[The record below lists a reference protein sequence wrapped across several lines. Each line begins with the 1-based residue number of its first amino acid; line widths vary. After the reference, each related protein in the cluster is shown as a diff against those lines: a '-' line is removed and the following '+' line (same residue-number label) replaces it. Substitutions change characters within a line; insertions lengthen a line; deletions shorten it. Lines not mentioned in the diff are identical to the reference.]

1 MSQSTADFAVFGG
14 APLARLLAG
23 LLTAKH
29 GRRVVF
35 VGESLSGFRLPRSID
50 LTVAPFTRPE
60 SWALL
65 RAGSAETLKLIGRIA
80 GRGASHHLDPIFF
93 ADGPAAREALSHIR
107 QMATAFGVACE
118 RLPPSALGTG
128 RDGVVLRDAV
138 RLDRPVFEAAAD
150 DWLDRQGVT
159 QLRPETV
166 RIAEDGSAEITTTEG
181 THIAGQAVLADDA
194 AILDLLPPGQWP
206 GLLLKRPSATILT
219 APTRP
224 LAAPV
229 MLEVQT
235 GMLLAQHVE
244 GGIAGVG
251 LGDIARV
258 SAHFQALLGRGR
270 QTEQAGQ
277 TIYTSL
283 VTRDGAPA
291 VGRVGGTG
299 ADVVAGLGHGA
310 AFLAPALARWLA
322 GAASPEEAHY
332 FGARLVDRDAAAS
345 PVADYQ
351 GLDAAA

>member
-1 MSQSTADFAVFGG
+1 MSQKTADFAVFGG
-14 APLARLLAG
+14 TPLARLLAG
-23 LLTAKH
+23 LLAAQH
-29 GRRVVF
+29 GRRVIF
-35 VGESLSGFRLPRSID
+35 VGESLSGYRLPRSID
-50 LTVAPFTRPE
+50 LTVAPLTRPE

-65 RAGSAETLKLIGRIA
+65 RAGSAETLKLVGRIA
-80 GRGASHHLDPIFF
+80 GRGASHHVDPIFF

-107 QMATAFGVACE
+107 QMAMAFDIACE

-128 RDGVVLRDAV
+128 RDGVILRDAI
-138 RLDRPVFEAAAD
+138 RLDRPVFEAGAD
-150 DWLDRQGVT
+150 GWLDRQGVAR
-159 QLRPETV
+159 LRAETV
-166 RIAEDGSAEITTTEG
+166 RIAEDGSAEIITAEG
-181 THIAGQAVLADDA
+181 AHAASQSVLADDA

-219 APTRP
+219 APTKP

-235 GMLLAQHVE
+235 GMLLTQHAE

-251 LGDIARV
+251 RGDIARV

-283 VTRDGAPA
+283 ATRDGAPA

-299 ADVVAGLGHGA
+299 ADIVAGLGLGA

-322 GAASPEEAHY
+322 GAASPEEARY
-332 FGARLVDRDAAAS
+332 FGGRLVDRDAAAS

-351 GLDAAA
+351 ALDTAA